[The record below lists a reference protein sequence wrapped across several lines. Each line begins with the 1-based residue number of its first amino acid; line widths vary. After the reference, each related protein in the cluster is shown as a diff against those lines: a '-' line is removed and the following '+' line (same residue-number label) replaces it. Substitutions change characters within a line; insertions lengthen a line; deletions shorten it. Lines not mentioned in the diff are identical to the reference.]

1 MTTAQALHEAAS
13 AVYSHLSL
21 TPISQVLRHMHRS
34 RGIKPLISVHED
46 TELGLSLTIMR
57 NANILAIPVY
67 RIPKAEPTGKVFTGI
82 VSVFDIL
89 ANTVFQQVF
98 DSMCVDKS
106 QPPLMERDEFQ
117 RYTKIMEEEKAFFTT
132 KIGDLVGKTRE
143 SSESWILHSY
153 DPLSSLLQILT
164 CDNRHRALIV
174 DDEAISASASNTD
187 DGYGPTAP
195 PSGSFIRLIT
205 QTDLVRYLLD
215 TESVLFT
222 EKSQRQTDSIL
233 LKKALDTIWKLQ
245 AHNVGQIA
253 TARTPGVL
261 SEGDQPITPISICQP
276 KPIVSIQS
284 DSSALE
290 GFRTLYIHRV
300 PAVAVVEDTGRL
312 VANLSA
318 SDVRGIHSSNLEM
331 FLLPVFD
338 FLESGKRVAGQV
350 KPDQLKT
357 VEPTS
362 LIGAAAASMI
372 VDIIHRMW
380 VVDGEDHPIGVLSMS
395 DILSVF
401 VPEDGAAIQQ

>member
-195 PSGSFIRLIT
+195 PSGS
-205 QTDLVRYLLD
+205 
-215 TESVLFT
+215 LF
-222 EKSQRQTDSIL
+222 
-233 LKKALDTIWKLQ
+233 ALS
-245 AHNVGQIA
+245 
-253 TARTPGVL
+253 RR
-261 SEGDQPITPISICQP
+261 PIY
-276 KPIVSIQS
+276 
-284 DSSALE
+284 SALE

-318 SDVRGIHSSNLEM
+318 SD
-331 FLLPVFD
+331 LP
-338 FLESGKRVAGQV
+338 
-350 KPDQLKT
+350 T
-357 VEPTS
+357 
-362 LIGAAAASMI
+362 SMI

>member
-1 MTTAQALHEAAS
+1 
-13 AVYSHLSL
+13 
-21 TPISQVLRHMHRS
+21 
-34 RGIKPLISVHED
+34 
-46 TELGLSLTIMR
+46 
-57 NANILAIPVY
+57 
-67 RIPKAEPTGKVFTGI
+67 
-82 VSVFDIL
+82 
-89 ANTVFQQVF
+89 
-98 DSMCVDKS
+98 
-106 QPPLMERDEFQ
+106 
-117 RYTKIMEEEKAFFTT
+117 MEEEKAFFTT

-205 QTDLVRYLLD
+205 QTDL
-215 TESVLFT
+215 
-222 EKSQRQTDSIL
+222 
-233 LKKALDTIWKLQ
+233 LQ

-284 DSSALE
+284 DSSAPE

-300 PAVAVVEDTGRL
+300 KVAVVEDTGRL

-318 SDVRGIHSSNLEM
+318 SD
-331 FLLPVFD
+331 
-338 FLESGKRVAGQV
+338 RVAGQV

-362 LIGAAAASMI
+362 LIWCGCYLYDCGHHSS
-372 VDIIHRMW
+372 HG